1 MFASSM
7 YHLYR
12 DIGPKESQ
20 MFLKYD
26 LIGIV
31 LMIFVFAFVAVWL
44 AFSPHPR
51 ERFYI
56 FGILLG
62 IFCTNLLLSV
72 TPCYTD
78 EKYEPMR
85 IAFNVFIIL
94 SLFSLAVTW
103 YLYFGTAEEIELF
116 FGPLMLSYVML
127 LLGFIFYSSHFP
139 ECFFTEEKFGPRI
152 AYFVQIYLQSHIW
165 WHVFVSA
172 NAYILY
178 DLCFK
183 AIIFYNLTK

>member
-1 MFASSM
+1 MLVKLYNHQFVTEINENPELVYLTTFGGLSCMFASSM

-12 DIGPKESQ
+12 DIGPNESQ
-20 MFLKYD
+20 MFLKFD

-44 AFSPHPR
+44 AFSPHPK

-78 EKYEPMR
+78 
-85 IAFNVFIIL
+85 
-94 SLFSLAVTW
+94 
-103 YLYFGTAEEIELF
+103 
-116 FGPLMLSYVML
+116 
-127 LLGFIFYSSHFP
+127 
-139 ECFFTEEKFGPRI
+139 
-152 AYFVQIYLQSHIW
+152 
-165 WHVFVSA
+165 
-172 NAYILY
+172 
-178 DLCFK
+178 
-183 AIIFYNLTK
+183 